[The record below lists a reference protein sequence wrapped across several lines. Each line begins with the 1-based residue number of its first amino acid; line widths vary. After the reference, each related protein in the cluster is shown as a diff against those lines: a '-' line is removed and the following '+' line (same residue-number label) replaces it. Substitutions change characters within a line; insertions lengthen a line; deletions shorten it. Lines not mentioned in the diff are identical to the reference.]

1 MSKSKKASSAGR
13 KKAAVRERGLVY
25 RSAKSGTKFTAAGA
39 LSYKVIVEPCEEG
52 GFTVFVP
59 SLAGCISEGDTYQE
73 AIANIKDA
81 INGWIEVSRQFGD
94 SIPSSDVIA
103 DVVQV
108 SL

>member
-1 MSKSKKASSAGR
+1 MSKSKKTSSAGR
-13 KKAAVRERGLVY
+13 KKMTVRERGLIY
-25 RSAKSGTKFTAAGA
+25 RSAKSEAKFSAVGV
-39 LSYKVIVEPCEEG
+39 LSYKVIIEPCEEG

-59 SLAGCISEGDTYQE
+59 SLPGCISEGDTYQD

-94 SIPSSDVIA
+94 TIPSSDVIA